1 MNGVPQSEF
10 TQNPFLW
17 TRGVAARETLRYL
30 DRKGIDAERLLS
42 AARLSRQLSENP
54 NGISFA
60 AQHRF
65 LELAALEANDSLL
78 GLHVAAGMDLRDAGI
93 LFYLAASS
101 ATVAEALQDLVRY
114 AGATS
119 EAVRLQ
125 LSRRRD
131 ETVLTVR
138 PVLAFDEPCRQFS
151 EFSALALIRILRRL
165 TNRDFAPRR
174 ITFTHTRNSGL
185 TELRSILRCPVAF
198 AQTSDGWVLPQG
210 VMELPITSRDSRLL
224 HILQAHAEDLL
235 SERRSAAGLQG
246 SVENQL
252 LTALPSGRVQTA
264 AVARQLGMSVRSL
277 TRHLSQEGT
286 SFGEILDRLR
296 HRLALSYLEDRRIS
310 LQQIAWILGDRSLQ
324 PRLQTLDQ
332 DVAGTSEKTASL
344 ADIHFLGS
352 HFPISRSTFARAGS
366 IMSGNRRNLGQW

>member
-1 MNGVPQSEF
+1 
-10 TQNPFLW
+10 
-17 TRGVAARETLRYL
+17 
-30 DRKGIDAERLLS
+30 
-42 AARLSRQLSENP
+42 LSENP

-101 ATVAEALQDLVRY
+101 ATVAEALEDLVRY

-210 VMELPITSRDSRLL
+210 VMELPITSRDRRLL

-296 HRLALSYLEDRRIS
+296 HRLALSDLEDRRIS
-310 LQQIAWILGDRSLQ
+310 LQQIAWLLGYSEIGAFNHAFKRW
-324 PRLQTLDQ
+324 T
-332 DVAGTSEKTASL
+332 GTSP
-344 ADIHFLGS
+344 G
-352 HFPISRSTFARAGS
+352 RA
-366 IMSGNRRNLGQW
+366 RNLPAWPASTS

>member
-101 ATVAEALQDLVRY
+101 ATVAEALEDLVRY

-246 SVENQL
+246 TVENQL

-310 LQQIAWILGDRSLQ
+310 LQQIAWLLGYSEIGAFNHAFKRW
-324 PRLQTLDQ
+324 T
-332 DVAGTSEKTASL
+332 GTSPGRARQLPAWRAST
-344 ADIHFLGS
+344 S
-352 HFPISRSTFARAGS
+352 
-366 IMSGNRRNLGQW
+366 

>member
-1 MNGVPQSEF
+1 MQREGSAMNGVPQSEF

-42 AARLSRQLSENP
+42 AARLSRGQLSEYP
-54 NGISFA
+54 SGISFA

-65 LELAALEANDSLL
+65 LELAALEANDPLL
-78 GLHVAAGMDLRDAGI
+78 GLHVAARMDLRDAGI

-101 ATVAEALQDLVRY
+101 ATVAEALEDLVRY

-125 LSRRRD
+125 LSRHRD
-131 ETVLTVR
+131 EAVLTVR

-151 EFSALALIRILRRL
+151 EFTALALIRILRRL

-210 VMELPITSRDSRLL
+210 VMELPITSRD
-224 HILQAHAEDLL
+224 
-235 SERRSAAGLQG
+235 RR
-246 SVENQL
+246 
-252 LTALPSGRVQTA
+252 
-264 AVARQLGMSVRSL
+264 
-277 TRHLSQEGT
+277 
-286 SFGEILDRLR
+286 
-296 HRLALSYLEDRRIS
+296 
-310 LQQIAWILGDRSLQ
+310 
-324 PRLQTLDQ
+324 
-332 DVAGTSEKTASL
+332 
-344 ADIHFLGS
+344 
-352 HFPISRSTFARAGS
+352 
-366 IMSGNRRNLGQW
+366 